1 MMTDRDKHF
10 MKLALDEAR
19 KAARCGEVPVGAI
32 LVCDDKI
39 VGQGYNL
46 REKLQDPTAH
56 AEMIALREGARNLSS
71 WRLEGC
77 SLYVTL
83 EPCPMCAGALIQ
95 ARVGRLIYG
104 AADPKGGAVESV
116 TALLDVAGFN
126 HKVSV
131 TGGLMAREA
140 KALLQEFF
148 RCLRN
153 GRVSES
159 G

>member
-1 MMTDRDKHF
+1 MTDRDSYF
-10 MKLALDEAR
+10 MRLALDEAR

-39 VGQGYNL
+39 VGRGYNL

-56 AEMIALREGARNLSS
+56 AEMIALREGARNLGS

-104 AADPKGGAVESV
+104 TADPKGGAVESI

-131 TGGLMAREA
+131 TGDLMAREA
-140 KALLQEFF
+140 KELLQEFF
-148 RCLRN
+148 RNLRN